1 MATTSSFDKKE
12 GVNLSLNLCYD
23 LQNCK
28 QGAGMEKLMKPAEYA
43 KELGISRQAVYAK
56 IKRGIL
62 TAKSVEG
69 KLYIVVDNTTQNDT
83 SKPTQELKQKPAT
96 SKTTSA
102 STQSLQRD
110 QKDYKA
116 LLQAKDETIS
126 VLKGTVKDLK
136 KSNKQ
141 ISTTLKGEIDL
152 LKEAFHEMR
161 TLYVHR
167 LEQKKSQEAIEVI
180 TEEDSVEVAE
190 ERWIGLKKFFKQ
202 HKITKEKQQEKVTN
216 RLKKAYKS
224 GDERLMKEDG
234 KLKLNANKT
243 YEDILK

>member
-1 MATTSSFDKKE
+1 
-12 GVNLSLNLCYD
+12 
-23 LQNCK
+23 
-28 QGAGMEKLMKPAEYA
+28 MEKLMKPAEYA

-62 TAKSVEG
+62 TAKNVEG
-69 KLYIVVDNTTQNDT
+69 KLYIVVDKVDKDLPDSTATETTVP
-83 SKPTQELKQKPAT
+83 SKPSPS
-96 SKTTSA
+96 SKVEA
-102 STQSLQRD
+102 STPPSES
-110 QKDYKA
+110 KNYKA

-161 TLYVHR
+161 SLYVLQ
-167 LEQKKSQEAIEVI
+167 LEQKKPLVQENAIDVVS
-180 TEEDSVEVAE
+180 EEDTVEVE
-190 ERWIGLKKFFKQ
+190 EDHWIGMKKFFKQ
-202 HKITKEKQQEKVTN
+202 YNIKKDKQEKIEK

-224 GDERLMKEDG
+224 GDERVMKVEN
-234 KLKLNANKT
+234 KFKINADKNYK
-243 YEDILK
+243 DILK